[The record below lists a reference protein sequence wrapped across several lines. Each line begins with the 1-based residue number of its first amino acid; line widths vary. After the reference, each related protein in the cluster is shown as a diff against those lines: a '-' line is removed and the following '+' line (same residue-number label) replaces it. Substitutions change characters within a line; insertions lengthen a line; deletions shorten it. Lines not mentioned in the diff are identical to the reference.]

1 MEDQVT
7 AKAAIEL
14 RNVSVRLGGRAV
26 LQDIDLSISQLRVA
40 LVGRNG
46 SGKSTLGRVM
56 KGLIRPDSGQVS
68 VHGLDPAARS
78 FEALSVAGYLFQNS
92 DHQILCPSV
101 LEEISFGLRENG
113 WSRAEA
119 ETESLEL
126 MKRHGIRDWDVR
138 AVASLSEGQ
147 RRLVC
152 LLAILVMTPRALI
165 LDEPFTGLDI
175 PTRRRLE
182 TFIGELPQQ
191 VVTISHEPDALW
203 RYDRVI
209 WLEEGCL
216 KADGTPDQ
224 VLPGFLDAMQS
235 EAEGRGSW

>member
-1 MEDQVT
+1 MT
-7 AKAAIEL
+7 AKGAIEL
-14 RNVSVRLGGRAV
+14 QGVSVQLGGRVV
-26 LQDIDLSISQLRVA
+26 LQEIDLSIPQVRVA

-56 KGLIRPDSGQVS
+56 KGLIRPENGQVS

-113 WSRAEA
+113 WSRAAA
-119 ETESLEL
+119 EKESLDL
-126 MKRHGIRDWDVR
+126 MRRHGIGDWGER

-182 TFIGELPQQ
+182 SFIGRLPQQ

-203 RYDRVI
+203 QYDRVI
-209 WLEEGCL
+209 WLEEGRL
-216 KADGTPDQ
+216 YADGTPDQ
-224 VLPGFLDAMQS
+224 VLPGFLEAMNS
-235 EAEGRGSW
+235 EAEGMDAW